1 MQSAIDHKDFQ
12 QEVLQSAI
20 PVVVHFWAPWCGLC
34 RMIEPHLNTLA
45 HEFGTGL
52 KLVGI
57 NADDNLH
64 LASNYQIRDLPT
76 VLIFEQGKL
85 LRRID
90 QLHRKEELPRL
101 LKDAL
106 QPLAVES

>member
-1 MQSAIDHKDFQ
+1 MLSAIDSQAFQ

-34 RMIEPHLNTLA
+34 RMIEPHLNNLA
-45 HEFGTGL
+45 TEFGTGL

-57 NADDNLH
+57 NADDNLQ

-90 QLHRKEELPRL
+90 QLHRREELPRL